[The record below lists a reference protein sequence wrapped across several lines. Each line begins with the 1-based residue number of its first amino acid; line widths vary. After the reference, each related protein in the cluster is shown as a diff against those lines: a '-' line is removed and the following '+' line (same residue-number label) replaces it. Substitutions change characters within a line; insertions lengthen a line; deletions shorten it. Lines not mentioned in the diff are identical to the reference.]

1 MTENVLYTVFWEDMN
16 DDVYLYGSSV
26 KYFNTHYVCFED
38 RLMPAGVPI
47 KEWQSFVD
55 YQAARH
61 EPRLPLFAPGEEI
74 VFRACCKDSPRGTVI
89 FRVTFYDRQKQRIDS
104 FVLNGEYDKFVF
116 PEKSFSYVIQL
127 VNGGTEQVTFGYMEL
142 CSASHTVMHKVIRR
156 NKMSDTL
163 HILVP
168 ERRGRLLRLSDEEI
182 PDSMTNV
189 TALSPEFFGAPPFYL
204 CREILRLK
212 MNSYNNVVIH
222 CAGESDQ
229 QYTQMFSAM
238 LEKFNQ
244 SINVKTEY
252 WDIGNDK

>member
-1 MTENVLYTVFWEDMN
+1 M
-16 DDVYLYGSSV
+16 
-26 KYFNTHYVCFED
+26 
-38 RLMPAGVPI
+38 
-47 KEWQSFVD
+47 
-55 YQAARH
+55 
-61 EPRLPLFAPGEEI
+61 
-74 VFRACCKDSPRGTVI
+74 
-89 FRVTFYDRQKQRIDS
+89 
-104 FVLNGEYDKFVF
+104 
-116 PEKSFSYVIQL
+116 
-127 VNGGTEQVTFGYMEL
+127 
-142 CSASHTVMHKVIRR
+142 
-156 NKMSDTL
+156 
-163 HILVP
+163 
-168 ERRGRLLRLSDEEI
+168 RLSDEEI